1 MNYIDLHCDTLYRLY
16 TQEDTLP
23 DETPWENRGHID
35 LSRLHKTGACQ
46 VLPFY
51 YQLSYNVKRG
61 LPSFPDCIYYY
72 IRNTEK
78 VNGKIWKLRRV

>member
-35 LSRLHKTGACQ
+35 LSRLHKAGALAQFFACFFTPAGTDTAAASP
-46 VLPFY
+46 VGED
-51 YQLSYNVKRG
+51 V
-61 LPSFPDCIYYY
+61 PDTFLGESD
-72 IRNTEK
+72 R
-78 VNGKIWKLRRV
+78 